1 MLPPQHFLG
10 QTLRKPAGPGTSGTR
25 YFWDPVLLGP
35 DTSGF
40 HCRFLASSKQW
51 PVKILVRSRLN
62 IPFSSRTITRNG
74 SQSGNLRQ
82 PRVAFFP
89 GWQAIST
96 CNSDETLNP
105 ETLFTICNNAAA
117 IGWIILILTP
127 RFPIIARV
135 FIPIFLC
142 GSLALVYLY
151 LVVTDFGDAEGDFL
165 SYSGIMKLF
174 SNPQVVLAGWIH
186 YLAFDLFIGCWE
198 VRDSRRLGIHHL
210 LIVPPLILTFLLGP
224 VGLLCYLMIRF
235 FRARKIQLGLPST
248 SDTPPQA
255 SNVS

>member
-1 MLPPQHFLG
+1 MP
-10 QTLRKPAGPGTSGTR
+10 
-25 YFWDPVLLGP
+25 
-35 DTSGF
+35 
-40 HCRFLASSKQW
+40 
-51 PVKILVRSRLN
+51 SRLN

-82 PRVAFFP
+82 PRVALFP

>member
-10 QTLRKPAGPGTSGTR
+10 QTLRKPAGP
-25 YFWDPVLLGP
+25 

-40 HCRFLASSKQW
+40 HCRFLAGSKQW

-82 PRVAFFP
+82 PRVALFP

-165 SYSGIMKLF
+165 SYSGIMQLF